1 MDLMSPWTLVQYQ
14 AAAVESSVR
23 LISMGSA
30 QMSSGPQEV
39 ATIHALFSRQ
49 FNTVAI
55 LVIVVQQISLGF
67 SSRDALMLIAIPKM
81 TQQAPLP
88 VLVELIMG

>member
-1 MDLMSPWTLVQYQ
+1 MSPWTLVQYQ
-14 AAAVESSVR
+14 ATAVESSVQ

-39 ATIHALFSRQ
+39 ATIHALFLRQ
-49 FNTVAI
+49 VNTVAI
-55 LVIVVQQISLGF
+55 LAIMVQQISLGF
-67 SSRDALMLIAIPKM
+67 SSRGALMLIVIPKM
-81 TQQAPLP
+81 TKQAPLL

>member
-1 MDLMSPWTLVQYQ
+1 MSPWTLVQYQ

-39 ATIHALFSRQ
+39 ATILALFSRQ

-55 LVIVVQQISLGF
+55 LAIVVQQISLGF
-67 SSRDALMLIAIPKM
+67 SSRGALMLIVIPKM

>member
-1 MDLMSPWTLVQYQ
+1 
-14 AAAVESSVR
+14 
-23 LISMGSA
+23 
-30 QMSSGPQEV
+30 MSSGPHEV
-39 ATIHALFSRQ
+39 ATILALFSRQ

-55 LVIVVQQISLGF
+55 LAIVVQQISLGF
-67 SSRDALMLIAIPKM
+67 SSRGALMLIVIPKM